1 MTIGKIPII
10 VKLKLNNFKL
20 SHGAE
25 GREPL
30 VGILKRTAEMS
41 PAEIE
46 LQEIRQ
52 LVRELRAEL
61 MELRSLAE
69 RIRIEAQVSH
79 CLLVVRKVSE
89 DKVKQVDDLLD

>member
-1 MTIGKIPII
+1 MR
-10 VKLKLNNFKL
+10 LF
-20 SHGAE
+20 
-25 GREPL
+25 
-30 VGILKRTAEMS
+30 KRTSEMN

-61 MELRSLAE
+61 TEIQPLIEL
-69 RIRIEAQVSH
+69 IRVEAQISH

>member
-1 MTIGKIPII
+1 MR
-10 VKLKLNNFKL
+10 VF
-20 SHGAE
+20 
-25 GREPL
+25 
-30 VGILKRTAEMS
+30 KRTSEMN

-61 MELRSLAE
+61 TEIQPLIEL
-69 RIRIEAQVSH
+69 IRVEAQISH
-79 CLLVVRKVSE
+79 CLLGVRKVSE

>member
-1 MTIGKIPII
+1 MR
-10 VKLKLNNFKL
+10 VF
-20 SHGAE
+20 
-25 GREPL
+25 
-30 VGILKRTAEMS
+30 KRTSEMN

-61 MELRSLAE
+61 TEIQPLIEL
-69 RIRIEAQVSH
+69 IRVEAQISN

>member
-1 MTIGKIPII
+1 MPVFPGFLEII
-10 VKLKLNNFKL
+10 RV
-20 SHGAE
+20 
-25 GREPL
+25 
-30 VGILKRTAEMS
+30 VKRTSEMN

-61 MELRSLAE
+61 TEIQPLIEL
-69 RIRIEAQVSH
+69 IRVEAQISH

>member
-1 MTIGKIPII
+1 MR
-10 VKLKLNNFKL
+10 VF
-20 SHGAE
+20 
-25 GREPL
+25 
-30 VGILKRTAEMS
+30 KRTSEMN

-46 LQEIRQ
+46 LQELRQ

-61 MELRSLAE
+61 TEIQPLIEL
-69 RIRIEAQVSH
+69 IRVEAQISH

>member
-1 MTIGKIPII
+1 MR
-10 VKLKLNNFKL
+10 VF
-20 SHGAE
+20 
-25 GREPL
+25 
-30 VGILKRTAEMS
+30 KRTSEMK

-61 MELRSLAE
+61 TEIQPLIEL
-69 RIRIEAQVSH
+69 IRVEAQISH

>member
-1 MTIGKIPII
+1 MR
-10 VKLKLNNFKL
+10 VF
-20 SHGAE
+20 
-25 GREPL
+25 
-30 VGILKRTAEMS
+30 KRTSEMN

-61 MELRSLAE
+61 TEIQPLIEL
-69 RIRIEAQVSH
+69 IRVEAQISH
-79 CLLVVRKVSE
+79 CLLVDRKVSE

>member
-1 MTIGKIPII
+1 MA
-10 VKLKLNNFKL
+10 VFKQT
-20 SHGAE
+20 S
-25 GREPL
+25 
-30 VGILKRTAEMS
+30 KMN

-46 LQEIRQ
+46 LKEIHQ

-61 MELRSLAE
+61 MEMKALVE
-69 RIRIEAQVSH
+69 YIRVEAQISH

>member
-1 MTIGKIPII
+1 MRI
-10 VKLKLNNFKL
+10 F
-20 SHGAE
+20 
-25 GREPL
+25 
-30 VGILKRTAEMS
+30 KRTSEMN

-61 MELRSLAE
+61 TEIQPLIEL
-69 RIRIEAQVSH
+69 IRVEAQISH

>member
-1 MTIGKIPII
+1 MR
-10 VKLKLNNFKL
+10 VF
-20 SHGAE
+20 
-25 GREPL
+25 
-30 VGILKRTAEMS
+30 KRTSEMN

-61 MELRSLAE
+61 TEIQPLIEL
-69 RIRIEAQVSH
+69 IRVEAQISH

-89 DKVKQVDDLLD
+89 DKVKLVDDLLD

>member
-1 MTIGKIPII
+1 MR
-10 VKLKLNNFKL
+10 VF
-20 SHGAE
+20 
-25 GREPL
+25 
-30 VGILKRTAEMS
+30 KRTSKMN

-61 MELRSLAE
+61 TEIQPLIEL
-69 RIRIEAQVSH
+69 IRVEAQISH

>member
-1 MTIGKIPII
+1 MR
-10 VKLKLNNFKL
+10 VF
-20 SHGAE
+20 
-25 GREPL
+25 
-30 VGILKRTAEMS
+30 KRTSEMN

-61 MELRSLAE
+61 TEIQPLIEL
-69 RIRIEAQVSH
+69 IRVEAQISH

-89 DKVKQVDDLLD
+89 DKVKHVDDLLD

>member
-1 MTIGKIPII
+1 MR
-10 VKLKLNNFKL
+10 VF
-20 SHGAE
+20 
-25 GREPL
+25 
-30 VGILKRTAEMS
+30 KRTSEMN

-61 MELRSLAE
+61 TEIQPLIE
-69 RIRIEAQVSH
+69 HIRVEAQISH
-79 CLLVVRKVSE
+79 CLLVIRKVSE

>member
-1 MTIGKIPII
+1 MR
-10 VKLKLNNFKL
+10 VFKQT
-20 SHGAE
+20 S
-25 GREPL
+25 
-30 VGILKRTAEMS
+30 EMN

-61 MELRSLAE
+61 TEIQPLIEL
-69 RIRIEAQVSH
+69 IRVEAQISH

-89 DKVKQVDDLLD
+89 DNVKQVDDLLD

>member
-1 MTIGKIPII
+1 MR
-10 VKLKLNNFKL
+10 VF
-20 SHGAE
+20 
-25 GREPL
+25 
-30 VGILKRTAEMS
+30 KRTSEMN

-61 MELRSLAE
+61 TEIQPLIEL
-69 RIRIEAQVSH
+69 IRVEAQISH

>member
-1 MTIGKIPII
+1 MR
-10 VKLKLNNFKL
+10 VF
-20 SHGAE
+20 
-25 GREPL
+25 
-30 VGILKRTAEMS
+30 KRTSEMN

-61 MELRSLAE
+61 TEIQPLIEL
-69 RIRIEAQVSH
+69 IRVEAQISH

-89 DKVKQVDDLLD
+89 DKVKQVDDPLD

>member
-1 MTIGKIPII
+1 MR
-10 VKLKLNNFKL
+10 VFKQT
-20 SHGAE
+20 S
-25 GREPL
+25 
-30 VGILKRTAEMS
+30 EMN

-61 MELRSLAE
+61 TEIQPLIEL
-69 RIRIEAQVSH
+69 IRVEAQISH

>member
-1 MTIGKIPII
+1 MG
-10 VKLKLNNFKL
+10 N
-20 SHGAE
+20 
-25 GREPL
+25 
-30 VGILKRTAEMS
+30 LKRTAEMS

-61 MELRSLAE
+61 MELRPLAE

>member
-1 MTIGKIPII
+1 MR
-10 VKLKLNNFKL
+10 VF
-20 SHGAE
+20 
-25 GREPL
+25 
-30 VGILKRTAEMS
+30 KRTSEMN

-61 MELRSLAE
+61 TEIQPLIEL
-69 RIRIEAQVSH
+69 IRVEAQISH

-89 DKVKQVDDLLD
+89 DQVKQVDDLLD